1 MTLVTVGQIEEK
13 QSQRGLY
20 HRVELKRAEGGTV
33 WANLWDANLL
43 PLFRNGGSLEVE
55 LETNDRGFTRVVT
68 ARAAG
73 SNGHAP
79 AAGGVAGEPD
89 ATTMRIYRC
98 SALGAAVQLMDGII
112 TSAALGQE
120 HDRFV
125 NATLRA
131 ADAFYGWLLNAGDED
146 DGPDDEAE
154 AF

>member
-1 MTLVTVGQIEEK
+1 MTLVRVGQLEEK

-20 HRVELKRAEGGTV
+20 HRAELKRAEGGTV

-79 AAGGVAGEPD
+79 AGGGTAGEPD
-89 ATTMRIYRC
+89 AATVRIYRC
-98 SALGAAVQLMDGII
+98 TALNDAAALMASRLLSESTEAAV
-112 TSAALGQE
+112 AATIQA
-120 HDRFV
+120 
-125 NATLRA
+125 ATAL
-131 ADAFYGWLLNAGDED
+131 YGWLLNAGDED

>member
-1 MTLVTVGQIEEK
+1 MTLVRVGQLEEK

-79 AAGGVAGEPD
+79 AGGGTAGEPD
-89 ATTMRIYRC
+89 AATVRIYRC
-98 SALGAAVQLMDGII
+98 TALNDAAAMMASRLLSESTEAAV
-112 TSAALGQE
+112 AATIQA
-120 HDRFV
+120 
-125 NATLRA
+125 AT
-131 ADAFYGWLLNAGDED
+131 AFYAWLLNAGDED